1 MKQVTLEA
9 ILAQPPLA
17 FGHKRPR
24 RSIFAERSFRLCGVS
39 MVRGCALLVCAGVA
53 VAVVGLAR
61 NVAARTTK
69 LASNQVK

>member
-1 MKQVTLEA
+1 
-9 ILAQPPLA
+9 
-17 FGHKRPR
+17 
-24 RSIFAERSFRLCGVS
+24 